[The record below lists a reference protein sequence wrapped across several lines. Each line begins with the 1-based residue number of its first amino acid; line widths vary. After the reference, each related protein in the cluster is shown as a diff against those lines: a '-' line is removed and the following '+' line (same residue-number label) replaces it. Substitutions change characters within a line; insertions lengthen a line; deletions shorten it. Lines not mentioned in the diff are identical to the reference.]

1 MSSFQGR
8 REGQGSRGG
17 RSGRTVWSVGGASPV
32 GLQTGLGGGRV
43 RFGVPST
50 FLCAAGSLPVV
61 ECLQLGS

>member
-32 GLQTGLGGGRV
+32 GLQTGLGGGGWV

-50 FLCAAGSLPVV
+50 FLCAAGSLSVV
-61 ECLQLGS
+61 ECL